1 MPSCDSRPA
10 RTSLVLDREEQ
21 KNPMHRLYI
30 QLRPTSHP
38 FRNFLGEIKS
48 ICTFDLAHV
57 CNQQPAQ
64 RLSVIRF
71 TIHTI
76 LVESTNVCK
85 INMREKKTITTAAAA
100 KLKDTK
106 ISAFTCKIMAFFI
119 ISSSIKEKPQC
130 KDVVNVKFLL
140 IKPINKSIIF

>member
-10 RTSLVLDREEQ
+10 RNSLVLDREEQ

-71 TIHTI
+71 THSHNPCR
-76 LVESTNVCK
+76 VNKC
-85 INMREKKTITTAAAA
+85 
-100 KLKDTK
+100 LKDK
-106 ISAFTCKIMAFFI
+106 YEGKKNNNN
-119 ISSSIKEKPQC
+119 SSSSKIERYENQC
-130 KDVVNVKFLL
+130 LYV
-140 IKPINKSIIF
+140 